1 MENSQRKKIFF
12 FTAQTQYENLGDL
25 MIIKILLD
33 NLRKYGTMIINEQG
47 VPEWFC
53 QELDLKDDE
62 KASKYGNKF
71 SILMLVFALKA
82 LFYSNNE
89 IYYILTPGHRFSTP
103 IPKTKIDYFRYLIE
117 TIKQIISLALF
128 KILGVRI
135 CRFGVSIGPFS
146 KLDQLVER
154 WKSKFMY
161 LYSVRDTKSEDYAN
175 KLGINQV
182 KIFPDLAWLMKT
194 PYASNKLV
202 KLHDEYVIF
211 SFRNSTNSF
220 GDPDIYKNSL
230 FPVLDKIVSMVG
242 KKWQKK
248 LLISYQVDL
257 DYEICKDIS
266 NRYKDDCNVIFLEEK
281 INTQSMY
288 DLYSRAYMIFSN
300 RLHVLMFAMLCGSIP
315 VAVVDTL
322 KHDKITSIFSDAG
335 LMRMVID
342 ISNGAQI
349 SEILNEIDTDINV
362 IRKDIDL
369 CIDHNQNSADAILK
383 QVMTRAI

>member
-53 QELDLKDDE
+53 QELDIKDDE
-62 KASKYGNKF
+62 KVSKYGTKF
-71 SILMLVFALKA
+71 NNLMLVFALKA
-82 LFYSNNE
+82 LFSSNNE
-89 IYYILTPGHRFSTP
+89 IYYILTPGHRFS
-103 IPKTKIDYFRYLIE
+103 IPLTNIGYLRYLIE
-117 TIKQIISLALF
+117 TIKQMTTLALF
-128 KILGVRI
+128 KIIGVRI

-161 LYSVRDTKSEDYAN
+161 FYSVRDTKSEDYAT
-175 KLGINQV
+175 KLGINKV
-182 KIFPDLAWLMKT
+182 EIFPDLAWLMKT
-194 PYASNKLV
+194 PYASNKLA

-211 SFRNSTNSF
+211 SFRNSTNPL

-257 DYEICKDIS
+257 DYEFCKDIS
-266 NRYKDDCNVIFLEEK
+266 NRYKDDCNVIFIEEK

-335 LMRMVID
+335 LMRIVID
-342 ISNGAQI
+342 ISNEAHI

-369 CIDHNQNSADAILK
+369 CIEHNQNSADAILK
-383 QVMTRAI
+383 QVMT

>member
-33 NLRKYGTMIINEQG
+33 NLRKYGTIIINERG
-47 VPEWFC
+47 VPEWFS
-53 QELDLKDDE
+53 QQLDIKDDE

-71 SILMLVFALKA
+71 SILMLIFALKA

-89 IYYILTPGHRFSTP
+89 IYYVLTPGHRFSTP
-103 IPKTKIDYFRYLIE
+103 LTKIDYFRYLVE
-117 TIKQIISLALF
+117 TIKQITILALF
-128 KILGVRI
+128 KIIGVRI

-146 KLDQLVER
+146 NLDQLAER

-161 LYSVRDTKSEDYAN
+161 FYSVRDTKSEDYAN
-175 KLGINQV
+175 KIGINKV
-182 KIFPDLAWLMKT
+182 EIFPDLAWLMKT

-202 KLHDEYVIF
+202 KLDDEYVIF
-211 SFRNSTNSF
+211 SFRNSTNPL
-220 GDPDIYKNSL
+220 GDPDIYKNNL
-230 FPVLDKIVSMVG
+230 FPVLDKIVSMVS

-248 LLISYQVDL
+248 LLISYQVHL

-266 NRYKDDCNVIFLEEK
+266 NRYKDDCNVIFIEEK

-342 ISNGAQI
+342 ISDGAHI
-349 SEILNEIDTDINV
+349 SEILSKIDADINV

-369 CIDHNQNSADAILK
+369 CIEHNQNSADEILK
-383 QVMTRAI
+383 QVIN